1 MTIRTAEDMRAAA
14 IAAAE
19 NERVPSAETTDA
31 FYNLGISHATNAIR
45 ALPVA
50 SEWRPISDAPK
61 DGTIFDVWIVGKN
74 RLNIEFYCQ
83 QTIKTENG
91 LWSGRSVDWYWK
103 NDKFRPYVGVLTLV
117 VFEQPTHFMMSP
129 LPPEEG

>member
-31 FYNLGISHATNAIR
+31 FYNIGISHAINAIS

-50 SEWRPISDAPK
+50 SEWRPISELPDDNTGVIFTDGKQVWPFNDDDGYHKTHWMPFPSPPHVAP
-61 DGTIFDVWIVGKN
+61 DG
-74 RLNIEFYCQ
+74 LA
-83 QTIKTENG
+83 
-91 LWSGRSVDWYWK
+91 
-103 NDKFRPYVGVLTLV
+103 
-117 VFEQPTHFMMSP
+117 
-129 LPPEEG
+129 

>member
-1 MTIRTAEDMRAAA
+1 MTIRTAEDMREAAVDICQYVLELGEEPDILNHIYQIQKA
-14 IAAAE
+14 I
-19 NERVPSAETTDA
+19 
-31 FYNLGISHATNAIR
+31 H

-50 SEWRPISDAPK
+50 PKWRPISDAPK